1 MQTLKLTEL
10 TSERVISNKTGSK
23 QGPLRGGCKMLS
35 SSNTPLRSLRNPE
48 TNPFVMNSFSTSGQ
62 NLHCR
67 DPAPSERKET
77 EVQYLELFISLVCKT
92 DTRLG

>member
-1 MQTLKLTEL
+1 MRFGLLTCISNWMGRMQTLRLAEL
-10 TSERVISNKTGSK
+10 TSERVTSNTTGSK

-35 SSNTPLRSLRNPE
+35 SSNTPLRSLRSPE

-67 DPAPSERKET
+67 DPTSSEWKET
-77 EVQYLELFISLVCKT
+77 
-92 DTRLG
+92 